1 MSDAQDFGSI
11 TRLLAPFKAN
21 DPQAAAEIWQRYR
34 QLLVA
39 LADRWL
45 GGLPRRAVDEDDIAQ
60 AAFLQCWKQVTA
72 DKYPAL
78 ANRED
83 LERILRDLVGK
94 TAMDHKRNVLSL
106 KRGGGRVLGESAI
119 LMSPEASGFLG
130 VAGVAERNVLTPDEL
145 AEFNSTWTR
154 LFEMLTEN
162 ERAIAV
168 ARLADF
174 TVTDKELA
182 EQFECSVSLIRLRL
196 KTIRKKWQLL
206 NGDAGSTSIHGN

>member
-1 MSDAQDFGSI
+1 MTDTQELGSI
-11 TRLLAPFKAN
+11 SRLLVPFKAN

-34 QLLVA
+34 RLLVQ

-45 GGLPRRAVDEDDIAQ
+45 GGMPRRMVDEDDIAQ

-72 DKYPAL
+72 DRYPEL
-78 ANRED
+78 TNRDD

-94 TAMDHKRNVLSL
+94 AAMDHKRNAFAL
-106 KRGGGRVLGESAI
+106 KRGGGHVQGESAI
-119 LMSPEASGFLG
+119 LTALEASGFLG
-130 VAGVAERNVLTPDEL
+130 VAGVAELNVLTPDEL
-145 AEFNSTWTR
+145 AEFNATWKR
-154 LFEMLTEN
+154 LFELLTDN

-182 EQFECSVSLIRLRL
+182 EQFDCSVQTIRLRL
-196 KTIRKKWQLL
+196 KTIRKKWQSLQ
-206 NGDAGSTSIHGN
+206 

>member
-1 MSDAQDFGSI
+1 MTDTQELGSI
-11 TRLLAPFKAN
+11 SRLLVPFKAN

-34 QLLVA
+34 RLLVQ

-45 GGLPRRAVDEDDIAQ
+45 GGMPRRMVDEDDLAQ

-72 DKYPAL
+72 DKYPEL
-78 ANRED
+78 ASRDD

-94 TAMDHKRNVLSL
+94 AAMDHKRNAFAL
-106 KRGGGRVLGESAI
+106 KRGGGHVQGESAI
-119 LMSPEASGFLG
+119 LTALEASGFLG
-130 VAGVAERNVLTPDEL
+130 VAGVAELNVLTPDEL
-145 AEFNSTWTR
+145 AEFNATWKR
-154 LFEMLTEN
+154 LFELLTDN

-182 EQFECSVSLIRLRL
+182 EQFDCSVQTIRLRL
-196 KTIRKKWQLL
+196 KTIRKKWQSLQ
-206 NGDAGSTSIHGN
+206 